1 MESYDVVV
9 VGGGLAGLQC
19 ARLLG
24 KSGIKVLIVDRKV
37 RIGEGVHT
45 TGIFVRRT
53 LEDFDLPEDCL
64 GPPVRRIA
72 LYSPARRALTFE
84 SAHDEFRVGR
94 MSLLYERYLEECRQ
108 SEVAWS
114 PATRYVGCEARKD
127 RIFVRLETKTQERI
141 VSAKYL
147 IGADGAASRVARD
160 LNLDTNQQWIVGV
173 EDVMRGAPMTGAP
186 CFHCFLDS
194 ALAPG
199 YIAWVV
205 NDGEETHVGVGGYAK
220 RFNPVQALER
230 FRKDVVG
237 RMFDFSWAKQIER
250 RGGRIPVGGVLRRI
264 ANERGLLVGDAA
276 GAVSPLTAGGLDACM
291 RLSDIAAR
299 VVVEYLTTNDAKAL
313 ADYSGKRFRARFVS
327 RLWMREII
335 SRVER
340 PELLEA
346 ACALLRLPF
355 LRKFAEGV
363 FFGRNSFP
371 DANPAWQARATPNLE
386 EQSAIARNG

>member
-1 MESYDVVV
+1 MKDS
-9 VGGGLAGLQC
+9 
-19 ARLLG
+19 
-24 KSGIKVLIVDRKV
+24 IVR
-37 RIGEGVHT
+37 
-45 TGIFVRRT
+45 
-53 LEDFDLPEDCL
+53 
-64 GPPVRRIA
+64 
-72 LYSPARRALTFE
+72 
-84 SAHDEFRVGR
+84 R

-108 SEVAWS
+108 SGVAWS
-114 PATRYVGCEARKD
+114 PATRYINCEAKKD
-127 RIFVRLETKTQERI
+127 RTFIRLQTKTQERI

-160 LNLDTNQQWIVGV
+160 LNLDTNKQWIVGV
-173 EDVMRGAPMTGAP
+173 EDVMRGVPIIGAP

-230 FRKDVVG
+230 FRKDVVE
-237 RMFDFSWAKQIER
+237 RMFDFSRAEQVER
-250 RGGRIPVGGVLRRI
+250 RGGRIPVGGVLRHI

-299 VVVEYLTTNDAKAL
+299 VVVKYLKTNDAKAL
-313 ADYSGKRFRARFVS
+313 ASYSGEHFRARFVS

-335 SRVER
+335 SRFER
-340 PELLEA
+340 PMLLEA
-346 ACALLRLPF
+346 ACALLRLPL
-355 LRKFAEGV
+355 LRRVAESI

-371 DANPAWQARATPNLE
+371 DANPAWQARATPSLE
-386 EQSAIARNG
+386 EQSPIARSG